1 MVRSHLEYANCIWSP
16 YTVHDEKKLEK
27 VQMRATKLLKE
38 VKHLSYVERL
48 KYLSLP
54 TLQYRRFRGDM
65 IMVYKLLS
73 GIYDSNIACLLI
85 KPTQFVT
92 RGHHLRLFKRHCHY
106 DLRKYYFGNRI
117 ISHWNSLPDYVINS
131 DSIGIFENRLDL
143 FWKSQECY
151 YDYKSD
157 IAGTGSRSQL

>member
-1 MVRSHLEYANCIWSP
+1 MIK
-16 YTVHDEKKLEK
+16 KKLEN
-27 VQMRATKLLKE
+27 VQMRATKLIKE

-65 IMVYKLLS
+65 RMVYKLLS

-85 KPTQFVT
+85 KPTQYVT

-117 ISHWNSLPDYVINS
+117 ISHWNSLPDYVIHSN
-131 DSIGIFENRLDL
+131 SIGIFENRLDL